1 VAGLAFVRVSGIG
14 LLACPRAE
22 GAGRAYTVLA
32 GLFCLLALALLGGS
46 AAFAQDTRTVT
57 EPVIPP
63 ACVVLRGQ
71 SSGPDDT
78 RPDTARIQSALDH
91 CSPGHA
97 VELKPESGAGA
108 FLTGPLQLRAG
119 VTLLIDAKATL
130 YASRNPR
137 DYDLTPGSCGIVNQT
152 GHGCRPIISG
162 VNVAHAAV
170 MGDGAI
176 DGRGGEKLTG
186 QNVSWWDLAQE
197 AKVKN
202 ENQNCPRILV
212 LSHADDFTLYRVT
225 LRNSPNFHV
234 SYSNGN
240 GFTAWGVIIDSPKN
254 SRNTD
259 GIDPGNST
267 NVTITHCF
275 INAGDDNVAIKA
287 GHGAPTTHMTI
298 SHNHFYSGHGMSI
311 GSETDGG
318 ASAIRV
324 TDLSIDGADNGIRIK
339 SNSSRGGLVQDV
351 VYDDVCIRNTKN
363 PIYMDSNYS
372 YYGEARDKLPM
383 FTNIT
388 LRNVRIAGAGKI
400 TLDGFDPAHRLGMRF
415 DNVFLDSPKE
425 VKITGT
431 HAAISLGPG
440 PVNVQPSGDDVTVA
454 GETGMGAPNVCDGK
468 FAPFSVTM
476 EPH

>member
-1 VAGLAFVRVSGIG
+1 MARQTSLQRRIGAEFAGVALIA
-14 LLACPRAE
+14 
-22 GAGRAYTVLA
+22 
-32 GLFCLLALALLGGS
+32 ALLPISLG
-46 AAFAQDTRTVT
+46 AQDLRTVT
-57 EPVIPP
+57 EPVMPP
-63 ACVVLRGQ
+63 ACVVLTAQ
-71 SSGPDDT
+71 AAAPDDA
-78 RPDTARIQSALDH
+78 RPDTQRIQDALDH
-91 CSPGHA
+91 CNPGQA
-97 VELKPESGAGA
+97 VELKADGANGA
-108 FLTGPLQLRAG
+108 FLTGPIQLRTS
-119 VTLLIDAKATL
+119 VTLTVSRDATL

-137 DYDLTPGSCGIVNQT
+137 DYDISPGSCGIVNKA
-152 GHGCRPIISG
+152 GHGCKPIISG
-162 VNVAHAAV
+162 ANVAHAAV
-170 MGDGAI
+170 MGDGVI

-212 LSHADDFTLYRVT
+212 LNHADDFTLYRIR

-275 INAGDDNVAIKA
+275 IHAGDDNVAIKA

-298 SHNHFYSGHGMSI
+298 AHNHFYSGHGMSI

-324 TDLSIDGADNGIRIK
+324 TDLSIDGADNGVRIK
-339 SNSSRGGLVQDV
+339 SNSSRGGLVEDI
-351 VYDDVCIRNTKN
+351 VYEDICIRDTKN

-372 YYGEARDKLPM
+372 FYGEARDKLPT
-383 FTNIT
+383 FRNII
-388 LRNVRIAGAGKI
+388 LRNVGISGAGKI
-400 TLDGFDPAHRLGMRF
+400 TLDGFDGTHRLGMRF
-415 DNVFLDSPKE
+415 DNVILQDPKA
-425 VKITGT
+425 VKTSGT
-431 HAAISLGPG
+431 YADLAFGPG
-440 PVNVQPSGDDVTVA
+440 VVNFRPSGAGIQVTDADTTIEGSSNQLLKACESKFVPFPVII
-454 GETGMGAPNVCDGK
+454 GA
-468 FAPFSVTM
+468 
-476 EPH
+476 H